1 MVSSTMTAAVHLPNP
16 HLLLLHILAV
26 SDVQLCSSLRLRP
39 MYVVD
44 TSHFS
49 TSSFMLCIFISHI
62 YRALRGHSSH
72 PFVISYAYADWEVT
86 DVDEAAQRTRPGAAG
101 SPQAYA
107 CVRGS
112 ALATT
117 NEYIPSISLLPTT
130 STASL
135 QSSDT
140 LFPHSLVHLY
150 ILNHFRTRNTQ
161 KRG

>member
-72 PFVISYAYADWEVT
+72 PYVISYAYADWEVT
-86 DVDEAAQRTRPGAAG
+86 DVDEAAQRTRSRAGSAG
-101 SPQAYA
+101 SPQVAIRMRPRRCAGHHEQIY
-107 CVRGS
+107 S
-112 ALATT
+112 LHLLAS
-117 NEYIPSISLLPTT
+117 YHIYSQPPVFRYPLS
-130 STASL
+130 
-135 QSSDT
+135 T
-140 LFPHSLVHLY
+140 LFDSSL
-150 ILNHFRTRNTQ
+150 RS
-161 KRG
+161 